1 MTTTPTS
8 EDPAPILRLA
18 TPAPVSTLGWVLRI
32 FVLLVISSGV
42 SILAARNLN
51 LGVVPGGIMGAAIF
65 GVSFFAMLK
74 LQGAPR
80 EMGFTFGLKFLS
92 VTAYKILNI
101 TLVFWLAS
109 DFGYSKESALA
120 LIAGWS
126 IVMTLTTL
134 LAGSITDAL
143 GLRRT
148 LVLGVSLCVMTR
160 LVMVLTTSQ
169 SLALT
174 FGLFP
179 LAIGE
184 ALCTPV
190 LIAALRRYSTA
201 SQRSVA
207 FSLFYAI
214 MNFGF
219 MVAYFIFDGV
229 RESIQTHGRITLPLA
244 TSELGEFRT
253 LLLVSMG
260 IELLMLPLILLLR
273 HGAEMTENGLQTKPE
288 IRKYPDA
295 GFWNSLRFTVRDAA
309 VDAVNLFAGLI
320 QSAGFY
326 RLLVFLLMIGFL
338 KVVFNV
344 MDYILPPFVLQA
356 LGPDARVGRF
366 NAINGILI
374 LVLAPAIGILTRHY
388 SAYSMVILGGFI
400 TTLSFLFL
408 ILPPGMFEGMA
419 GNWVGDAIGHG
430 YMELKGSV
438 HPYYVMIAFWQILFS
453 IGEAFYSPRVYEYA
467 SSIAPQGQE
476 ASYASLS
483 YVPLLIGKL
492 ITGAAFG
499 GLLARYCPDHG
510 PRDPSTMWLII
521 GLMVLIAPVG
531 LLVLRRFIRM
541 KEAGRE
547 S

>member
-1 MTTTPTS
+1 MTLSPTHGDS
-8 EDPAPILRLA
+8 S
-18 TPAPVSTLGWVLRI
+18 PVSPLVLI
-32 FVLLVISSGV
+32 FKSLILLLISAGV
-42 SILAARNLN
+42 GFLAVKKLN
-51 LGVVPGGIMGAAIF
+51 LGFVPGGVIGAAIF
-65 GVSFFAMLK
+65 GVGSFAMMKLK
-74 LQGAPR
+74 GAPR

-92 VTAYKILNI
+92 VTGYKILNV

-109 DFGYSKESALA
+109 DFGYSKEAALA

-126 IVMTLTTL
+126 LVMSVTTL

-148 LVLGVSLCVMTR
+148 LIIGVSICVITR
-160 LVMVLTTSQ
+160 LVMVVTTSQ
-169 SLALT
+169 TMALT
-174 FGLFP
+174 CGLFP

-190 LIAALRRYSTA
+190 LIAALRRYSTP

-229 RESIQTHGRITLPLA
+229 RESLQAHGRITLPLA
-244 TSELGEFRT
+244 TGELGDYRT

-260 IELLMLPLILLLR
+260 IEFLMLPLILLLR
-273 HGAEMTENGLQTKPE
+273 RGAAMTEQGLE
-288 IRKYPDA
+288 ITPDVIKYPDA
-295 GFWNSLRFTVRDAA
+295 GFFKSLGFTVRDAA
-309 VDAVNLFAGLI
+309 VDTVHLFAGLLKT
-320 QSAGFY
+320 AGFY
-326 RLLVFLLMIGFL
+326 RLLMFLFMIGFL

-344 MDYILPPFVLQA
+344 MDYVLPPFALQA
-356 LGPDARVGRF
+356 LGPDARIGRF

-374 LVLAPAIGILTRHY
+374 LVLAPAIGLMTQKY
-388 SAYSMVILGGFI
+388 SAYSMVIFGGFI
-400 TTLSFLFL
+400 TALSFIFL
-408 ILPPGMFEGMA
+408 ILPPELFQGMA
-419 GNWVGDAIGHG
+419 SGWIGNAIGHG

-453 IGEAFYSPRVYEYA
+453 FGEAFYSPRVYEYA
-467 SSIAPQGQE
+467 SSIAPKGQE

-499 GLLARYCPDHG
+499 GLLAKYCPENG
-510 PRDPSTMWLII
+510 PRDPGTMWLII
-521 GLMVLIAPVG
+521 GLMVLVAPVG
-531 LLVLRRFIRM
+531 LLVFRRFIRVR
-541 KEAGRE
+541 EEGR